1 MLNPKNGKA
10 FITEGNHRLAAA
22 RKAGVEY
29 VPVRIVNSQDSPGNE
44 TQLRRVGKYVAP
56 REKLDKIAENQDT
69 ILPRDVFFDSELLPE
84 DSEGFAQAAGS
95 ERAGKFN
102 ETAAERKFVDA
113 TTEKDAKKDI
123 SRWTREENGLVTD
136 ILEKGGRFT
145 ATFSDKPKEK
155 VDLGIDA
162 SEAFKEAERQ
172 IMLRTA
178 EFDTVD
184 YDGFAQKEG
193 KFSKPRKP
201 GFNKV
206 QGDVFGDTPITLSSG
221 NKINPGDW
229 YPLDRSYES
238 GTGLDDYEKHFEGV
252 TGFTDYLGDDIG
264 FGEEPRLERF
274 PSRYTGVT
282 LFDITGKEEDK
293 DKFIFRTEEFKDND
307 YPVELDENGLSKE
320 EYEMQEGDDIGW
332 EAVEAERI
340 APEYAIVTK
349 ESLEKRL
356 NADPKKPFEGAE
368 IDDYVSYEDTREYTN
383 SSKFLKLQAARE
395 DLRQKLREQ
404 AAEEDKKLE
413 SSRKSVESS
422 DGSRTVT
429 LENKTLKRGDKTK
442 FNVSIDSDTLPLG
455 FQDLNRSVTSR
466 YAEPGKEVLGSDE
479 AEFTGITLDQ
489 VTGNPS
495 DSNTGLYRISLNE
508 SIFDEDADEE
518 DEENADTFDVIQAG
532 YYFLSDNDFFKMKSG
547 DFDWRQLKARKSTFT
562 PPADLS
568 KGLSSKDVI
577 TKDESSAARKYSTR
591 AAYIPINKALRT
603 GTPVPKDQESVVRG
617 LDSLTSKN
625 PLIASRLFRG
635 EFFSDGKVVTLGE
648 SRRGLD
654 DFEKAKKALVPGAEF
669 IDPGFM
675 STSTD
680 LNSID
685 LFVNPVQALTGNR
698 LTGKSIT
705 YALSPK
711 GSKLTGYSMGS
722 ALSRYAEDEV
732 ILPRNSKF
740 KVTSVKEDS
749 NGNLTVELDLVE
761 TPDNTKSDNVGFA
774 QTPGKNTQILPAG
787 VDEAGFAQLGGKQ
800 PKRPHRILEAIASLS
815 NALGLFDE
823 WKGKTSKV
831 REDVNNVGEFVNNMR
846 YVKADLQKAIDNL
859 KKSKGVEEKMAAISE
874 LSAAIKKAKL
884 AARIAKDRWKKNHP
898 EDLKPKKPATPKAI
912 EAPTVDKVAKD
923 FTDNLDAA
931 DAALKDDKIRGGE
944 DVDGFAQTL
953 PSETVPAKT
962 FEEKKAKAVA
972 DNKSAAA
979 KMLDIFRERIKN
991 PRPYRT
997 GDYDKPYSEYPAED
1011 PMSAPVNPSN
1021 MPFNPSSE
1029 HQYSGINHHALAAA
1043 AAERGYTDPRWMSVA
1058 QAKKMGAKIRDGEQ
1072 GVRIMTFRTI
1082 ENEDTGER
1090 VLVQTPVTVF
1100 NAAQMD
1106 GLEPYNPK
1114 QQQKMT
1120 ASQALEFVLGRFA
1133 EAEKKRGGSGRL
1145 KVYEDLIGIE
1155 TKEGPN
1161 KGKPITPFWSV
1172 SEGVESIRL
1181 PDRSKYDSPEDYL
1194 YSLFH
1199 ELAHASGTR
1208 RRLGREGH
1216 LAGRGVTDPQRARE
1230 EAVAEIA
1237 SQLLLQRLGINHD
1250 PNRTAEYLKSHRLSD
1265 AEITKAMAEAE
1276 IAVDFVLGN
1285 DVLPPW
1291 INSSVDMMEQ
1301 AGVPGYPGPRSW
1313 NPDTNLRPE
1322 DAPSAYPPGTPGSDE
1337 NPEITGF
1344 AQKPGGKSRTGK
1356 KVVSD
1361 SKTATEKVMAGLFE
1375 KIKQGETPW
1384 RKPYKEG
1391 EKYAGM
1397 GLPRNP
1403 SSKHIYSGVNAMAL
1417 RFAQEENGYSD
1428 PRWMTYKQAEQM
1440 GGQVRKGEKG
1450 TFILVPMRIVQKD
1463 EKDPNKTRSFTMF
1476 KAMAVFNAEQI
1487 DGLNLPDLS
1496 TESLPKMTP
1505 LDAQEFIVERYK
1517 KAMAARTGKAP
1528 NVTHKYVGVG
1538 GAHQA
1543 PSWGTISDQVTL
1555 PNLEQFESPEDLFDT
1570 IAHELVHSTGH
1581 PNRLDRSDLTK
1592 DYETDLESRARE
1604 ELIAEIGAA
1613 LLGNMFGVDAVF
1625 DNSAAYVQSWLKH
1638 LKSNP
1643 DEIISATSQAQK
1655 AVDYI
1660 LGTELGDWSPLD
1672 GYSIGNAVQKS
1683 TDESKDE
1690 E

>member
-123 SRWTREENGLVTD
+123 SRWTRKENGLVTD
-136 ILEKGGRFT
+136 ISEKGGRFT

-184 YDGFAQKEG
+184 YDGFAQGEG
-193 KFSKPRKP
+193 
-201 GFNKV
+201 G
-206 QGDVFGDTPITLSSG
+206 
-221 NKINPGDW
+221 
-229 YPLDRSYES
+229 
-238 GTGLDDYEKHFEGV
+238 
-252 TGFTDYLGDDIG
+252 
-264 FGEEPRLERF
+264 
-274 PSRYTGVT
+274 
-282 LFDITGKEEDK
+282 
-293 DKFIFRTEEFKDND
+293 
-307 YPVELDENGLSKE
+307 
-320 EYEMQEGDDIGW
+320 
-332 EAVEAERI
+332 
-340 APEYAIVTK
+340 
-349 ESLEKRL
+349 
-356 NADPKKPFEGAE
+356 
-368 IDDYVSYEDTREYTN
+368 
-383 SSKFLKLQAARE
+383 
-395 DLRQKLREQ
+395 
-404 AAEEDKKLE
+404 
-413 SSRKSVESS
+413 
-422 DGSRTVT
+422 
-429 LENKTLKRGDKTK
+429 
-442 FNVSIDSDTLPLG
+442 
-455 FQDLNRSVTSR
+455 
-466 YAEPGKEVLGSDE
+466 
-479 AEFTGITLDQ
+479 
-489 VTGNPS
+489 
-495 DSNTGLYRISLNE
+495 
-508 SIFDEDADEE
+508 
-518 DEENADTFDVIQAG
+518 
-532 YYFLSDNDFFKMKSG
+532 
-547 DFDWRQLKARKSTFT
+547 
-562 PPADLS
+562 
-568 KGLSSKDVI
+568 
-577 TKDESSAARKYSTR
+577 
-591 AAYIPINKALRT
+591 
-603 GTPVPKDQESVVRG
+603 
-617 LDSLTSKN
+617 
-625 PLIASRLFRG
+625 
-635 EFFSDGKVVTLGE
+635 
-648 SRRGLD
+648 
-654 DFEKAKKALVPGAEF
+654 
-669 IDPGFM
+669 
-675 STSTD
+675 
-680 LNSID
+680 
-685 LFVNPVQALTGNR
+685 
-698 LTGKSIT
+698 
-705 YALSPK
+705 
-711 GSKLTGYSMGS
+711 
-722 ALSRYAEDEV
+722 
-732 ILPRNSKF
+732 
-740 KVTSVKEDS
+740 
-749 NGNLTVELDLVE
+749 
-761 TPDNTKSDNVGFA
+761 
-774 QTPGKNTQILPAG
+774 
-787 VDEAGFAQLGGKQ
+787 
-800 PKRPHRILEAIASLS
+800 PKRQRVLEAIAAVS

-931 DAALKDDKIRGGE
+931 ERAIIIPQSDRPQIPRGGVRE
-944 DVDGFAQTL
+944 YDKDGNELGLDGKPIKGVDPKDVDGFSQTL

-1322 DAPSAYPPGTPGSDE
+1322 DAPSAYAPGTPGSDE

-1592 DYETDLESRARE
+1592 DYETDIESRARE